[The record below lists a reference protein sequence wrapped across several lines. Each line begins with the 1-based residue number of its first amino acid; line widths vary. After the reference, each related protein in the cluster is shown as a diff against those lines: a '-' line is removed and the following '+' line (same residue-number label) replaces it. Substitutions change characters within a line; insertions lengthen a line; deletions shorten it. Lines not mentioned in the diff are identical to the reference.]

1 MKRIK
6 YIFLATLLALLGGCT
21 ADSLDQ
27 SQNPETKDGY
37 VTMHFTLDNM
47 PYSELMTKAGGET
60 AVGSLSLMTFDES
73 GNFLGRVD
81 ATNIVQTNTNGT
93 DGSAQGTGTASV
105 PKDTRIIHF
114 IANYAWNGNEYVVPN
129 GETETSLMPTLES
142 GQRYVAWGRT
152 TVSSLSAL
160 ISSVAVNLTRNYA
173 KVNVT
178 SEASNFTV
186 AGFALGNYV
195 SKGKIVTYG
204 ESASGFDNVTSATNA
219 NTKISPVDDPETAM
233 TNQLESDLNT
243 TGQYMFEYANP
254 SGNQSFVIVKNSS
267 DKYFKIQF
275 LDSNKKPYVIERNY
289 IYKVIIK
296 KYDSSVSGSNS
307 FADALKAA
315 PANNIYAEVLKE
327 STTISDGTNT
337 LVVTPLFNIL
347 TTTGTARTETIMINA
362 NYFSNN
368 TNVSNYS
375 AIYIQKSSDPN
386 NYLNVLPSTT
396 SDGKVNVTV
405 NIPATISKLDSATF
419 VVGAGELSRT
429 VTIYISKRY
438 VFTPVS
444 GYTYSVVGYEGNL
457 TFTIPSD
464 FPANLYPIKCKINAE
479 DLNPDNATNGFQ
491 MLIEH
496 EGGTYYYIYN
506 ATSSGTKTIAFKTTR
521 STVTDPTV
529 SNDYFTTAIM
539 AMTFDPILLSGTA
552 QYYSG
557 KKWHNVSNAT
567 IDWSSGSNSGT
578 LRTDSKGNYTTTMPS
593 LNDNDVIYFTYYYY
607 YYYYTTSMTFAQWKA
622 TPNLEL
628 E

>member
-1 MKRIK
+1 MKNTKKMKKII
-6 YIFLATLLALLGGCT
+6 YIFSVMLLALLGGCT
-21 ADSLDQ
+21 ADGLDQ
-27 SQNPETKDGY
+27 SPEVEDGHVSMTFTLTDIPYTTLETKSG
-37 VTMHFTLDNM
+37 
-47 PYSELMTKAGGET
+47 SET
-60 AVGSLSLMTFDES
+60 AVGNLSLLTFDAS
-73 GNFLGRVD
+73 GNFIERVD
-81 ATNIVQTNTNGT
+81 VSSITTIST
-93 DGSAQGTGTASV
+93 DEASGSATGTGSALIS
-105 PKDTRIIHF
+105 KDAKIIHF
-114 IANYAWNGNEYVVPN
+114 VSNYDWADNTVSL
-129 GETETSLMPTLES
+129 TEGVKEGTLIPQLES
-142 GQRYVAWGRT
+142 SENYLAWGRT
-152 TVSSLSAL
+152 EVSDFNHVS
-160 ISSVAVNLTRNYA
+160 VNLTRNYA
-173 KVNVT
+173 KVTVE
-178 SEASNFTV
+178 SQASGFTV
-186 AGFALGNYV
+186 AGFALAHYV
-195 SKGKIVTYG
+195 SKGKIATYG
-204 ESASGFDNVTSATNA
+204 EGTAFADVVNV
-219 NTKISPVDDPETAM
+219 ISPV
-233 TNQLESDLNT
+233 TNYENYITSQTDVDVDSNAK
-243 TGQYMFEYANP
+243 YMFEYANP
-254 SGNQSFVIVKNSS
+254 SGDQSFVIVKNSAG
-267 DKYFKIQF
+267 KYFKIQF

-347 TTTGTARTETIMINA
+347 TTTGTARTETIIINA

-444 GYTYSVVGYEGNL
+444 GYTYSVVGDEGNL

-567 IDWSSGSNSGT
+567 IYWSSGSKSGT
-578 LRTDSKGNYTTTMPS
+578 LSTDSKGNYTTTMPS

-607 YYYYTTSMTFAQWKA
+607 YYTTSMTFAQWKA

>member
-6 YIFLATLLALLGGCT
+6 YIFLATLLTFLGGCT

-60 AVGSLSLMTFDES
+60 SVGSLSLMTFDES
-73 GNFLGRVD
+73 GNFLGRVE
-81 ATNIVQTNTNGT
+81 ATNIAQTATNET

-114 IANYAWNGNEYVVPN
+114 IANYAWSGNEYVVPN

-142 GQRYVAWGRT
+142 NQRYVAWGRT

-204 ESASGFDNVTSATNA
+204 ESTSGFDNVTSATNA
-219 NTKISPVDDPETAM
+219 NTKISPVDDPEAAM
-233 TNQLESDLNT
+233 TNQLESDMNT

-296 KYDSSVSGSNS
+296 KYDSSVSGSSS
-307 FADALKAA
+307 FADALKAV
-315 PANNIYAEVLKE
+315 PSNNIYAEVLKE

-337 LVVTPLFNIL
+337 LTVTPLFHIL
-347 TTTGTARTETIMINA
+347 TTTGSSYTGTVTFSA
-362 NYFSNN
+362 NYWAGSTLKNESISISKGN
-368 TNVSNYS
+368 D
-375 AIYIQKSSDPN
+375 AH
-386 NYLNVLPSTT
+386 NYLASVPSTSNGT
-396 SDGKVNVTV
+396 VSVFVNV
-405 NIPATISKLDSATF
+405 PGSISKLDSAT
-419 VVGAGELSRT
+419 VIVSAGALSRT

-438 VFTPVS
+438 VFTPAS
-444 GYTYSVVGYEGNL
+444 GYTYSVVGDKGNL

-496 EGGTYYYIYN
+496 EGGIYYYIYN

-521 STVTDPTV
+521 STVTYPTV
-529 SNDYFTTAIM
+529 SNDYFATAIM
-539 AMTFDPILLSGTA
+539 AMTFDSILLSGTA
-552 QYYSG
+552 QYSSRG
-557 KKWHNVSNAT
+557 KWHNVSNAT
-567 IDWSSGSNSGT
+567 INWSSDFKSGT
-578 LRTDSKGNYTTTMPS
+578 LSTNSNGKYTITMPS
-593 LNDNDVIYFTYYYY
+593 LNDNDVINFTYNLGWSS
-607 YYYYTTSMTFAQWKA
+607 YTTSMTFAQWKA
-622 TPNLEL
+622 NPNLKL
-628 E
+628 EWN